1 MPDVQVEAGGIEVIE
16 ELDQVCWKCGECK
29 PIYAFRMDPE
39 KGWRRLKCMA
49 CEAAEVPP
57 KVRKGD
63 PWRPTPEDE
72 RIIADLYPTKGSA
85 ACKLLIPK
93 ATIRQIQRV
102 AERLG
107 IRYVGAR
114 VALPGQRPEPEFAVP
129 AHDYTPAD
137 FAIREWRTARPVGQ
151 VFAPSLGV
159 MP

>member
-1 MPDVQVEAGGIEVIE
+1 QQPARGYGEDKVWQRRAVWGGGAGEGESRLVRGPLREVGRARDRADRGHDALPTGARLGAVVPDVQVEAGGIEVIE

-29 PIYAFRMDPE
+29 PIYDFRMDPE

-49 CEAAEVPP
+49 CEAADVPP

-93 ATIRQIQRV
+93 ATI
-102 AERLG
+102 
-107 IRYVGAR
+107 
-114 VALPGQRPEPEFAVP
+114 
-129 AHDYTPAD
+129 
-137 FAIREWRTARPVGQ
+137 
-151 VFAPSLGV
+151 
-159 MP
+159 